1 MPPVTVTTY
10 TTTTVTT
17 ATQISVPIAAGFVPL
32 VSSLQMPTA
41 VKRDLNDGSCPLEPD
56 DYRYTSAVKCMA
68 KLTITPTSTSAVTA
82 VPTTNT
88 VLVLVVAVT
97 VTSTLTTTSVVVPSD
112 ISVTLSYSTTLTL
125 ATSTIAPAITS
136 TATAT
141 RTVTTTTTTGA
152 IYAACATNNVAG
164 GQNVFGP
171 EFGFAA
177 GKSASVLSL
186 GNMPTRRISVVSAVS
201 GYDCCVKCQQATNCA
216 ITFYH
221 QLTCYIISTDTCS
234 SSNHGQ
240 VVASSGNGYDITN
253 GPRSTWMPGP
263 GLRNQSF
270 LRAIGKFGCT
280 NHCQRCDHCPRH
292 KHVIISS
299 CKC

>member
-171 EFGFAA
+171 EFGSAA

-186 GNMPTRRISVVSAVS
+186 GNMPTRRISVHMDARTRIKKPVLSTRHRQIWVHKS
-201 GYDCCVKCQQATNCA
+201 LPTLRSLSQTQ
-216 ITFYH
+216 
-221 QLTCYIISTDTCS
+221 TCDYLF
-234 SSNHGQ
+234 
-240 VVASSGNGYDITN
+240 V
-253 GPRSTWMPGP
+253 
-263 GLRNQSF
+263 
-270 LRAIGKFGCT
+270 
-280 NHCQRCDHCPRH
+280 
-292 KHVIISS
+292 
-299 CKC
+299 